1 MPAEQFIAQL
11 DELAKVE
18 HALCVEY
25 LSVHCALGHD
35 RDPGPD
41 ASAHEQAVPDAARA
55 AMNLAM
61 DEMRHLHG
69 VNRALVAARG
79 EAQVARA
86 ESVGGVTIGRLGA
99 AELERLADREGAIA
113 AAIDAIYQRLC
124 AVLAAQPTLFQD
136 PTLAEVSSLLDPCPD
151 HSTPLAAVLHPLAE
165 IPPSEY
171 VARAAARPRPPERG
185 GDSGGGQRTRV
196 SRARP
201 DPGHV
206 VRARGR
212 PVPDALDRDRDDGE
226 PERVQRAPRRAR
238 GAASVRVRVK
248 ARRRWGQQLI

>member
-1 MPAEQFIAQL
+1 MTPEPMTAEQFIAQL

-35 RDPGPD
+35 RGPGPD
-41 ASAHEQAVPDAARA
+41 ASAHEHAVHDAARA

-151 HSTPLAAVLHPLAE
+151 HSTPLAAVLQPLAG

-171 VARAAARPRPPERG
+171 VRARPR
-185 GDSGGGQRTRV
+185 D
-196 SRARP
+196 P
-201 DPGHV
+201 DPQSEEATLVEGSERAYRALVPILATWFEHEDDLFQMRSIAV
-206 VRARGR
+206 DTMESLNAFNELLGARGVL
-212 PVPDALDRDRDDGE
+212 PPFGFA
-226 PERVQRAPRRAR
+226 
-238 GAASVRVRVK
+238 
-248 ARRRWGQQLI
+248 